1 MSEEQVYDPE
11 AIAVNAVLPVATAAK
26 SGAAAVAKRK
36 LKANSSVYV
45 RGLPRDATESEVLA
59 WAKKAGVVRMD
70 PDTEAPK
77 VKLYRGD
84 DGALKGDASVTYLFP
99 ESVQQAV
106 LLLDGDQ
113 FRHGFVVSVE
123 PALFGASRP
132 RAKAADHHA
141 PDDDG
146 NDDGD
151 DGDDAA
157 AAAKAKKP
165 RTGKARAQKLTVHE
179 QQLRALDWDEEV
191 YKKRHVILKRMFA
204 PADIEPTDLEFYA
217 DLKREVRSECEK
229 LGPVES
235 VHVFEGSPD
244 GVVAIKF
251 VDWLGADRC
260 IRAMN
265 GRWFD
270 QRQIAAEYYDGKSD
284 YSVGESAEARAARD
298 AAFASWLDGDGTPAT
313 TAAAATAAERR
324 GANGDDD
331 DGDDAD
337 DADNDD

>member
-1 MSEEQVYDPE
+1 MSGEPGAASEQVFDPE
-11 AIAVNAVLPVATAAK
+11 AIALNAVLPVAAK
-26 SGAAAVAKRK
+26 STGGGVAKRK
-36 LKANSSVYV
+36 LKANSTVYV
-45 RGLPRDATESEVLA
+45 RGLPHDATESEVLA
-59 WAKKAGVVRMD
+59 WAKKAGVVRID
-70 PDTEAPK
+70 PETELPK

-84 DGALKGDASVTYLFP
+84 DGSLKGDASITYLFP

-113 FRHGFVVSVE
+113 FRHGFLVSVE
-123 PALFGASRP
+123 PAQFGASRP
-132 RAKAADHHA
+132 RTKDAARDHDHNDGGVDH
-141 PDDDG
+141 DDEDV
-146 NDDGD
+146 DDP
-151 DGDDAA
+151 DAA
-157 AAAKAKKP
+157 ASAAKKP

-179 QQLRALDWDEEV
+179 QQLRALDWDEEI

-217 DLKREVRSECEK
+217 DLKNEVRSECEK

-270 QRQIAAEYYDGKSD
+270 QRQVIAEYYDGKSD

-298 AAFASWLDGDGTPAT
+298 AAFASWLDGDDTTAT
-313 TAAAATAAERR
+313 TT
-324 GANGDDD
+324 NT
-331 DGDDAD
+331 
-337 DADNDD
+337 NTTTTTTTKT